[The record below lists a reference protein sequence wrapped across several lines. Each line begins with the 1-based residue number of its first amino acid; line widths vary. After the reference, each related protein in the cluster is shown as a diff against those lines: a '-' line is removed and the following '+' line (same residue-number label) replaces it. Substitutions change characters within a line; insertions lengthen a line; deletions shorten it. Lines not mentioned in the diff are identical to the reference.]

1 MNTTRRVF
9 RRGKP
14 RFMAVFP
21 LPSLSNMIRDIS
33 FLESIS
39 WNIKMHL
46 IPNYLAL
53 ENKRKIQQTRGR
65 ETLSNKNFKILSYK
79 YEIRD
84 KSLMPYFLQ
93 VTNVPLIFKV
103 SLVIYCCSSVSRYFD
118 QLVTTRLEFYQ
129 SVEINDELIIESNA
143 CCLFLWNH
151 VRVNLELIVISKI
164 IIIIENVIEILQLFC

>member
-53 ENKRKIQQTRGR
+53 ENKRKIQQPRRR
-65 ETLSNKNFKILSYK
+65 ETLSNKNFELPSYK
-79 YEIRD
+79 YKIRD

-93 VTNVPLIFKV
+93 VINVPLIFKV
-103 SLVIYCCSSVSRYFD
+103 TVVIYCRSSVSRYFD
-118 QLVTTRLEFYQ
+118 QFVATRLEFYQ
-129 SVEINDELIIESNA
+129 SVEINAELIIGSNA

-151 VRVNLELIVISKI
+151 QATSVNY
-164 IIIIENVIEILQLFC
+164 